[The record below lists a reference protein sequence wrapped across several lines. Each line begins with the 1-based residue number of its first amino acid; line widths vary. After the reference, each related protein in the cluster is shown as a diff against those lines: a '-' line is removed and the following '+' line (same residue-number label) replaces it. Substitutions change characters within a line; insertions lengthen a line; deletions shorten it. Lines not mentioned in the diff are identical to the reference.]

1 MNNSLQFS
9 ELFPQL
15 LLACYEW
22 SPLCSQFDVGIV
34 LTTMELHVIYV
45 MNTGLAGAQL
55 CVG

>member
-1 MNNSLQFS
+1 MNNSLQFY